1 MAEDRTEK
9 ATPKRRDDARQRGQ
23 VARSM
28 EVNTA
33 LGVLA
38 LFMLLAAFGGSVLS
52 GLTATMIHYLGSAG
66 QTGDISPARAIY
78 ELQDSGFGA
87 LRMVAPFAVGA
98 LVVGIVGSA
107 AQVRPGFFPK
117 VIVPK
122 FSALSPKAGIKRLVS
137 IRSLARLVKDVIKLA
152 AVASVTWWILSGEV
166 DALMGLAGAD
176 PQRSIG
182 VVSGIVMKLGMA
194 VAATFVV
201 IAVVDVVYERWQ
213 HEKDMRMTKDEVK
226 REMKESDVAPE
237 VKAQLKRRQR
247 EMAISRMMAAVPEA
261 DVVITNPTHFAVAL
275 RYARSMPAP
284 MVVAK
289 GADRVAF
296 RIRAVA
302 TEHGVAVLEDPP
314 LARSLFAAAE
324 VGQYIPADAF
334 SAVAEILAHVYRI
347 AGREPALA

>member
-78 ELQDSGFGA
+78 EMQDSGFGA
-87 LRMVAPFAVGA
+87 LRMVAPFALGA
-98 LVVGIVGSA
+98 LVVGVVGSA

-117 VIVPK
+117 VILPK

-166 DALMGLAGAD
+166 DTLMGLAGAD

-201 IAVVDVVYERWQ
+201 IAVIDVVYERWQ
-213 HEKDMRMTKDEVK
+213 HEKDMRMTKDEIK

-261 DVVITNPTHFAVAL
+261 DVVITNPTHYAVAI
-275 RYARSMPAP
+275 RYEPGSAAP
-284 MVVAK
+284 LVVAK
-289 GADRVAF
+289 GQDNLAQVIKKIARKHRVPV
-296 RIRAVA
+296 I
-302 TEHGVAVLEDPP
+302 ENKP
-314 LARSLFAAAE
+314 LARGLYRQVEVGRMIPESLF
-324 VGQYIPADAF
+324 Q
-334 SAVAEILAHVYRI
+334 AVAEVLAYVYRLKR
-347 AGREPALA
+347 A